1 MDLTDKLKEIFND
14 DIENLG
20 YELVDIEFIG
30 PKDEKRLIFY
40 IYNEKGVTIDDCE
53 KVSTFLDEKLDALD
67 LISSSYYLEVSS
79 QDLSRPLKTDRDI
92 ERNKDELLKVKDKN
106 GNVFFGKIKEIGSDY
121 LVFSQKDDNEEKKF
135 NKSDIKEIKIEI
147 VF

>member
-53 KVSTFLDEKLDALD
+53 KVSTFLDEKLDELD

-79 QDLSRPLKTDRDI
+79 QDLSRPLKSDRDI
-92 ERNKDELLKVKDKN
+92 ERNKDELLKIKDKS

-121 LVFSQKDDNEEKKF
+121 LVFSQKDDNEEKKV

>member
-53 KVSTFLDEKLDALD
+53 KVSTFLDEKLDELD
-67 LISSSYYLEVSS
+67 LISSSYYIEVSS

>member
-40 IYNEKGVTIDDCE
+40 IYTEKGVTIDDCE

-106 GNVFFGKIKEIGSDY
+106 GNVFFGKIKEIESDY